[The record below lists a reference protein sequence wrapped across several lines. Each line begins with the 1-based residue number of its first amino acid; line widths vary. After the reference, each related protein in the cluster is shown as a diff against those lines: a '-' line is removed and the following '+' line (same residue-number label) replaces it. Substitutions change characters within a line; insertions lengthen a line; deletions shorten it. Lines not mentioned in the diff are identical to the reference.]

1 MGAKKMSEILEKIDT
16 ERLVSD
22 AHYLEEY
29 IRFLL
34 TDKENWATD
43 FTISQQYKAVWFL
56 DWNFHNIH
64 RRVGILVFFEG
75 HAKVLWTE
83 RTIWG
88 FKECLG
94 IFEAFVK
101 PMYNTFLDIA
111 DLVKEERRRQD
122 VVMGCQ
128 ECQYYEY
135 GSVFWKCDTCT
146 HGKDGF
152 CDVLKEKSGFCGVFK
167 EDNIICPHYSPSKK
181 DNQDLWKSFDYYKKY
196 LLDCEFACDK
206 YHEGCKLYSDLN
218 KEMLCCSKRPYSNW
232 ESGYCRMYPEPV
244 TKDGD
249 IVYVVWKK
257 KDILS
262 GDFSKMY
269 TGRIDFYEK
278 TMKNGDYKYREFDLQ
293 DPELVTADMLE
304 KRVEEYKKYL
314 KIDDLYPIVRRPKKG

>member
-1 MGAKKMSEILEKIDT
+1 MSKILEKIDT

-34 TDKENWATD
+34 TNKENWATD

-111 DLVKEERRRQD
+111 DLVKEELSVNSVFADRLKELSVPFTAKGD
-122 VVMGCQ
+122 VNTNSLKSWLSEQLGLKA
-128 ECQYYEY
+128 
-135 GSVFWKCDTCT
+135 GSV
-146 HGKDGF
+146 
-152 CDVLKEKSGFCGVFK
+152 SRMNY
-167 EDNIICPHYSPSKK
+167 EDIPDFVNFYRYNTTVVSKP
-181 DNQDLWKSFDYYKKY
+181 
-196 LLDCEFACDK
+196 
-206 YHEGCKLYSDLN
+206 KL
-218 KEMLCCSKRPYSNW
+218 
-232 ESGYCRMYPEPV
+232 
-244 TKDGD
+244 
-249 IVYVVWKK
+249 
-257 KDILS
+257 
-262 GDFSKMY
+262 
-269 TGRIDFYEK
+269 
-278 TMKNGDYKYREFDLQ
+278 
-293 DPELVTADMLE
+293 
-304 KRVEEYKKYL
+304 
-314 KIDDLYPIVRRPKKG
+314 